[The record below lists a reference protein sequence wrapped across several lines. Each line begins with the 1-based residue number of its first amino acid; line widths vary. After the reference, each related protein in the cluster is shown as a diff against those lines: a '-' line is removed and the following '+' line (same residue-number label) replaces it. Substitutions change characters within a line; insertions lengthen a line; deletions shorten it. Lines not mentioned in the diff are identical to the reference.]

1 MSIHVLINGD
11 RNLFKSKTA
20 VNRFKKDIKKIGTS
34 SHLDSS
40 KYLKDNC
47 DYSLKIENDKY
58 LIDLVEKESREQLRA
73 KLKKRLK
80 GLKSSRQNVVAKQ
93 MKDMK
98 KNVPKNIYNSFVKLK
113 QQMPNIPFDNPE
125 DILKNPDKYKER
137 FKDLASSLNEADE
150 SSSDPFRSYIYKMTK
165 ELGLADH
172 IGSQKIENM
181 INQKVKELNEP
192 NVKGVDAQIFE
203 AMQNPDCESSEFV
216 KADSFEGQKEGM
228 VFKKG
233 TFGVGYYPD
242 KKPEIQEKP
251 RNIEI

>member
-20 VNRFKKDIKKIGTS
+20 VTRFKKDIKKTGIDC
-34 SHLDSS
+34 HLDSS

-47 DYSLKIENDKY
+47 DYSLKIEEDKY
-58 LIDLVEKESREQLRA
+58 LINIIQKESREQLRA
-73 KLKKRLK
+73 KLKNKLK
-80 GLKSSRQNVVAKQ
+80 GLKDNRKNVVAKQ

-98 KNVPKNIYNSFVKLK
+98 KNVPKNIFNSFVKLK
-113 QQMPNIPFDNPE
+113 QHMPNIPFDNPE

-137 FKDLASSLNEADE
+137 FKDLASSLNETDAT
-150 SSSDPFRSYIYKMTK
+150 SSDPFRSYIYKMTK
-165 ELGLADH
+165 ELGLEDH

-181 INQKVKELNEP
+181 INKKVKELNEP
-192 NVKGVDAQIFE
+192 NDNSLDAQIFE
-203 AMQNPDCESSEFV
+203 AMKDPECESSEFV
-216 KADSFEGQKEGM
+216 KADKFEGQKEGM

-233 TFGVGYYPD
+233 TFGLGYYPD
-242 KKPEIQEKP
+242 KKPEIP